1 MESKSQ
7 YQIVINTHPI
17 NAAVSTAT
25 ALLTLPV
32 MEEDISITLNQVGLN
47 AAAKITFKWSNDGLS
62 QNILTDSA
70 GDAIEI
76 AWATTSATVGMNLS
90 NVGFAY
96 LHIYLDK
103 LTATAGTITEII
115 TTGLG
120 GVPQAFPVITSPS
133 AKKIAATTVTLYAN
147 VDPKAHANVTV
158 EYGTTTSYGTTA
170 TAKRV
175 YKNGNVEFDITGLT
189 TATEYHFRFSAT
201 NVAGT
206 TLSEDNTFT
215 TA

>member
-7 YQIVINTHPI
+7 YDLVINTHPI

-32 MEEDISITLNQVGLN
+32 MEDDISITLNQVNLN
-47 AAAKITFKWSNDGLS
+47 QAAKIVLKWSNDGLS
-62 QNILTDSA
+62 QNILADAA

-76 AWATTSATVGMNLS
+76 AWPTASATIGISLS
-90 NVGFAY
+90 DVSFAY

-103 LTATAGTITEII
+103 LTATAGTITEVI

-120 GVPQAFPVITSPS
+120 GVPSVLPVITAPS

-147 VDPKAHANVTV
+147 VQPNNHATV
-158 EYGTTTSYGTTA
+158 VVQYGPTDAYGTTA

-175 YKNGNVEFDITGLT
+175 YKNGNVEFDIAGLT
-189 TATEYHFRFSAT
+189 TATLYHYRFSAT

-206 TLSEDNTFT
+206 TVSEDKSFT